1 MKLTNENERLFSR
14 AREQIRGLSDGDIV
28 SVWEY
33 DLDRT
38 APQGFSDGFVVV
50 TEASLSV
57 FENGEQVMEVPL
69 SSVQE
74 IFARGKGMSQMR
86 PRLPQRL
93 GNVSYLHRQK
103 EDRLSALGGDE
114 AL

>member
-38 APQGFSDGFVVV
+38 EPQGFSDGFVVV

-74 IFARGKGMSQMR
+74 FRFSMGVGCVFAEYTAKTGETVLISRADCTRRAGSQR
-86 PRLPQRL
+86 
-93 GNVSYLHRQK
+93 
-103 EDRLSALGGDE
+103 A
-114 AL
+114 